1 MKNAGKGMEKNE
13 PSYTVVGNANQYS
26 HCGEQCGDSLKNC
39 KQNCLMTQQSHQ
51 QCKRVPSSPHPLQHL
66 LLVDFKI
73 TAILTGVKLY
83 LIVVLICISLRMSD
97 VEHLYMCLLAICV
110 FFGKMSLQVPFPL
123 FDWVVCFFD
132 IELYNLLVYFRN

>member
-1 MKNAGKGMEKNE
+1 MCLFQFSSGYMLRSGIAGYYGSFI
-13 PSYTVVGNANQYS
+13 PSFLR
-26 HCGEQCGDSLKNC
+26 SLHT
-39 KQNCLMTQQSHQ
+39 LFHSGSISLYSHQ
-51 QCKRVPSSPHPLQHL
+51 QCMSVPFSPHPLQHL
-66 LLVDFKI
+66 LFIDFLI
-73 TAILTGVKLY
+73 VAILTGERWY
-83 LIVVLICISLRMSD
+83 LTVVLIYISLRMSD